1 MSWLKKLLR
10 ISDKTENKRNAS
22 DPRTAGLFDACMEKK
37 TKHVVVASEIG
48 TYAVSPFAVH
58 CRHFVDESE
67 MDPDDPYMEQ
77 LSEHGNQH
85 EDDVHEHRYPDAK
98 PAVFDTPE
106 DGFMQSIDGM
116 VNGTVALLGYD
127 LFYLPLGLKGKPDVL
142 EKAQGKSD
150 FGDYHYIV
158 KEIKLARNIKKSHI
172 LQAAFYNLMIGK
184 IQGYVPDTFY
194 LINMDEEE
202 FGFKFAD
209 YENELMAAIDG
220 VNAIR
225 DGSVPSPVYGSGPY
239 PWRTYSDKKAMESRD
254 ISLVSGIGS
263 EKRKALEGRGLTTI
277 DDLAGC
283 DVSDLVS
290 MKGIGKKTATSY
302 MLSAKAMVSGKPVR
316 KSQDRLVL
324 PNTETE
330 IFLDLEGLDI
340 LNAISGSEQEKPQT
354 DYLIGVLVR
363 SNGKERYIG
372 FVAHDAD
379 SEEKMLLEF
388 LDFVKNQKD
397 YAIYHW
403 HHYER
408 THLSKMMDLYGIE
421 ESVRDLVLS
430 ESVMFDLHKISTA
443 LYAFPVPGTSI
454 KTIAKWM
461 GFEWK
466 HQDVGAMS
474 SIILYQQYARNNKAN
489 RDKLEMVL
497 DYNRDDCKATV
508 IIKDWLVRQ
517 EVAGQ

>member
-1 MSWLKKLLR
+1 MP
-10 ISDKTENKRNAS
+10 DKTRYKKSAA
-22 DPRTAGLFDACMEKK
+22 DPRSASLFNTCMEEK
-37 TKHVVVASEIG
+37 TKHVVVASEVG
-48 TYAVSPFAVH
+48 AYTASPFAVH
-58 CRHFVDESE
+58 CRHFVDKTE

-85 EDDVHEHRYPDAK
+85 EDNVHEHRYPDAK

-106 DGFMQSIDGM
+106 DGFKQSIYGM
-116 VNGTVALLGYD
+116 VNGAGTLLGCP
-127 LFYLPLGLKGKPDVL
+127 LFYLPLGMHGAPDIL
-142 EKAQGKSD
+142 ERANGKSD

-158 KEIKLARNIKKSHI
+158 KEIKLAKNIKKPHI

-194 LINMDEEE
+194 MINMDEEE
-202 FGFKFAD
+202 FEFEFAN
-209 YENELMAAIDG
+209 YEDELVSAIEG
-220 VNAIR
+220 INAIL
-225 DGSVPSPVYGSGPY
+225 DGKVPSPVYGSCPY
-239 PWRTYSDKKAMESRD
+239 PWRTYCDRKAMESRD
-254 ISLVSGIGS
+254 VSLVSGIGS
-263 EKRKALEGRGLTTI
+263 EKRKVLEGRGLTTI
-277 DDLAGC
+277 DDMAVCGI
-283 DVSDLVS
+283 SDLMS

-302 MLSAKAMVSGKPVR
+302 VLSAKSMVSGKPIR
-316 KSQDRLVL
+316 KTQDRLVL
-324 PNTETE
+324 PNAKTE

-340 LNAISGSEQEKPQT
+340 LNAISGNEQKKPQT

-363 SNGKERYIG
+363 SNGKEKYIG
-372 FVAHDAD
+372 FVAHDAGG
-379 SEEKMLLEF
+379 EEKMLLEF
-388 LDFVKNQKD
+388 IDFVKKQKN

-408 THLSKMMDLYGIE
+408 THLSKMMELYGIE
-421 ESVRDLVLS
+421 EEVRDLVLS

-474 SIILYQQYARNNKAN
+474 SIILYQQYARDNKAN

-497 DYNRDDCKATV
+497 DYNRDDCKATA

-517 EVAGQ
+517 EVSGQ